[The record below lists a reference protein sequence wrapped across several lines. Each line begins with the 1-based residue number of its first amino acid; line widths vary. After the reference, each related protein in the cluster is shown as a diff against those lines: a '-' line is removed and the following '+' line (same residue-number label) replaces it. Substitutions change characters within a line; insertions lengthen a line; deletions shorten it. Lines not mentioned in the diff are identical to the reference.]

1 MKTNLF
7 FAALLVLGISI
18 VSCKDMNNDKENA
31 QSKLNIKLTDAP
43 ADYDAV
49 NVDVQK
55 VLVNAGDDENSG
67 WIEIETIPGVYNLL
81 DYTAGKSTL
90 IATAPLNVPQIKQ
103 IRIILGD
110 NNTVVVDGIEHHLD
124 TPSAQQ
130 SGLKLK
136 VSQTLAEGVEYTAVL
151 DFDASKSVVSAGQSG
166 KYILK
171 PVIKVYFEANTGSIK
186 GSVEP
191 ASEKVLAEV
200 PLSSTDTISTYSD
213 TVTGIFLLGGLP
225 SGTYNVIVSPLSGSV
240 YQQDTIEGVVVT
252 TGQTTLLEKIVLKP
266 K

>member
-7 FAALLVLGISI
+7 LAALIILSISL
-18 VSCKDMNNDKENA
+18 VSCTNKENV

-67 WIEIETIPGVYNLL
+67 WIEMETMPGIYNLL
-81 DYTAGKSTL
+81 DFTAGKSTL
-90 IATAPLNVPQIKQ
+90 IATAPMNVPQIKQ
-103 IRIILGD
+103 IRLILGT
-110 NNTVVVDGIEHHLD
+110 NNTVIVDGVEHHLD

-136 VSQTLAEGVEYTAVL
+136 VSQTLEEGVEYTAVL
-151 DFDASKSVVSAGQSG
+151 DFNASKSVVSAGQSG

-171 PVIKVYFEANTGSIK
+171 PVISVYFEANSGSIK

-191 ASEKVLAEV
+191 VSEKVLVEV
-200 PLSSTDTISTYSD
+200 PLSLSDTISTYSD
-213 TVTGIFLLGGLP
+213 TTNGLFLIGGLP
-225 SGTYNVIVSPLSGSV
+225 SGTYNVILSPLAGSI
-240 YQQDTIEGVVVT
+240 YQPDTLEGVVVT
-252 TGQTTLLEKIVLKP
+252 TGKTTILEKIVLKLN
-266 K
+266 